1 MKIRKGFVTNSSSSS
16 YICDYCNRAEA
27 GFDLT
32 IEDADMYECE
42 NGHVLCRY
50 HFNGE
55 FDKNDVYKAVKRRLI
70 DDIYSRS
77 AIRDTSRKLDELG
90 IRARASM
97 IRDLRRG
104 LRELEETMRKNRD
117 ILEFAEDWIN
127 FSYELPYELCPV
139 CNFKILINTD
149 GYKYLLKM
157 TGMTERELLNKI
169 SEEYDSYDDFR
180 KSIRR

>member
-27 GFDLT
+27 GYDLA

-55 FDKNDVYKAVKRRLI
+55 FDKNDVYKAIKRRFI
-70 DDIYSRS
+70 DEIYSRS
-77 AIRDTSRKLDELG
+77 AIYGTIKKSNIK
-90 IRARASM
+90 ARASM
-97 IRDLRRG
+97 IRNLLKDLK
-104 LRELEETMRKNRD
+104 ELEEIMKKNGD
-117 ILEFAEDWIN
+117 ILEFAEDRIN

-139 CNFKILINTD
+139 CNFKMLINTD
-149 GYKYLLKM
+149 GYKYLLKI

-169 SEEYDSYDDFR
+169 SKEYNSYDDFR
-180 KSIRR
+180 KFLQR

>member
-16 YICDYCNRAEA
+16 YICDYCNRAEV
-27 GFDLT
+27 GYDLA

-50 HFNGE
+50 HFNEE
-55 FDKNDVYKAVKRRLI
+55 FDKNDVYKAVKRRFI
-70 DDIYSRS
+70 DEIYSRS
-77 AIRDTSRKLDELG
+77 AIYGTIRKANV
-90 IRARASM
+90 RARAPK
-97 IRDLRRG
+97 IRNLLKG
-104 LRELEETMRKNRD
+104 LRELEETMRKNGD

-139 CNFKILINTD
+139 CSFKILTNTD
-149 GYKYLLKM
+149 GYKYLLKI

-169 SEEYDSYDDFR
+169 SEEHDSYDDFR
-180 KSIRR
+180 KSIQR

>member
-27 GFDLT
+27 GYDLG

-50 HFNGE
+50 HFNRE
-55 FDKNDVYKAVKRRLI
+55 FDKNDVYKAVKRKFI
-70 DDIYSRS
+70 DDIYSKS
-77 AIRDTSRKLDELG
+77 TIHGTIKKSNVK
-90 IRARASM
+90 ARASR
-97 IRDLRRG
+97 IRDLRKG
-104 LRELEETMRKNRD
+104 LKELEEIMKKNGD
-117 ILEFAEDWIN
+117 ILKFAENWIN

-139 CNFKILINTD
+139 CNFKILTNTD
-149 GYKYLLKM
+149 GYEYLLKI

-169 SEEYDSYDDFR
+169 SKKYDSYNDFR
-180 KSIRR
+180 KSIQR

>member
-16 YICDYCNRAEA
+16 YICDYCNRAEV
-27 GFDLT
+27 GYDLT

-50 HFNGE
+50 HFNKE
-55 FDKNDVYKAVKRRLI
+55 FDKNDVYKAVKRRFI
-70 DDIYSRS
+70 DDIYSKSAVYGGPIRKLNVKDRAS
-77 AIRDTSRKLDELG
+77 AIRDLRK
-90 IRARASM
+90 
-97 IRDLRRG
+97 G
-104 LRELEETMRKNRD
+104 LRELEETMRKDGD

-139 CNFKILINTD
+139 CNFKILTNTD

-157 TGMTERELLNKI
+157 TGMTEEELLNKI

-180 KSIRR
+180 KSLWR